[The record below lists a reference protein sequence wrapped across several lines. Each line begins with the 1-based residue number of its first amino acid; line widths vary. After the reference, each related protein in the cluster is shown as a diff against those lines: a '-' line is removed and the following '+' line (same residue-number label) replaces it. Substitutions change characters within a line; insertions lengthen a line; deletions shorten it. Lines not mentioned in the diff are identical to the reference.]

1 MCFLYVIQHGAVLG
15 ISGGLLTVRYP
26 DATEES
32 IPKNLIEGI
41 SIYARVVLT
50 TQCIEFCLGNNIR
63 VGFFSSSG
71 AYKGCLSPVEN
82 CNTSRLRKQIELSDD
97 AEFSLHFA
105 KRIVSAKIV
114 NQSVII
120 RRHSPSK
127 EDSYQ
132 CVHAL
137 HRLAKQKIPTAQS
150 INQIIGY
157 EGIASRYYFDW
168 ISKHI
173 AAEFSFDKR
182 NKRPAKDPFNCM
194 INYGYSLLHKEIY
207 GEIVSRQLNPYIGFV
222 HKDKTGHAALASDLI
237 EEWRAVIVDSTALG
251 IIQRH
256 EIHLDDFVMENGKC
270 IMSKDALKVFITRL
284 EQKMETKMS
293 YLKYVNK
300 PVTFRETLWHQADRL
315 SRAVDSSL
323 PEKYIPIIIR

>member
-1 MCFLYVIQHGAVLG
+1 MCFLYVIRHGAVLG

-26 DATEES
+26 DASEES
-32 IPKNLIEGI
+32 VPKNLIEGI

-50 TQCIEFCLGNNIR
+50 TQCIEFCLSNNIR

-71 AYKGCLSPVEN
+71 TYKGCLSPIEN

-97 AEFSLHFA
+97 AEFSLQLS
-105 KRIVSAKIV
+105 KRIVCAKII

-120 RRHSPSK
+120 RRHSQSK

-132 CVHAL
+132 CVHAMY
-137 HRLAKQKIPTAQS
+137 RIAKQKIPAAQT

-157 EGIASRYYFDW
+157 EGIASRRYFDW
-168 ISKHI
+168 ISQHI
-173 AAEFSFDKR
+173 DAEFAFDKR
-182 NKRPAKDPFNCM
+182 NRRPAKDPFNRM

-207 GEIVSRQLNPYIGFV
+207 GEIENRQLNPFIGFI
-222 HKDKTGHAALASDLI
+222 HRDKVGHASLASDLI
-237 EEWRAVIVDSTALG
+237 EEWRAVIVDSTVLS

-256 EIHLDDFVMENGKC
+256 EIRLDDFVMENGKC
-270 IMSKDALKVFITRL
+270 IMSKDALKVLITKL

-300 PVTFRETLWHQADRL
+300 PVTFREALWHQADRL
-315 SRAVDSSL
+315 SRVIDGSV
-323 PEKYIPIIIR
+323 PERYVPIIIR